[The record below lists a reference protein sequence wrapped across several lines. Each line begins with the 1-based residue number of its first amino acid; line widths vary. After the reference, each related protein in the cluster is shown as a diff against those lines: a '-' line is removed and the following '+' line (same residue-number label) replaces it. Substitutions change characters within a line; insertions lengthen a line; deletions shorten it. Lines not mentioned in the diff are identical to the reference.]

1 MSTPAGGPPD
11 LPPVPPPAPPPV
23 PEPAHGGWLGGLRQL
38 VRDVLSVP
46 RGALA
51 IGLGVPVLLTL
62 LDYVGMP
69 WHYTRSF
76 ERSGHLSMGTNAPR
90 APELA
95 RWLGSPEFTGNRA
108 LDAYVWWGI
117 AVALTMI
124 VLPLLVARLFAGLTP
139 RDLGL
144 RLKGTLRDLPTYV
157 LLYLLFVPVV
167 WWVSRD
173 PHFQRTYPFFR
184 PAGGPGS
191 WEFLLFQAVY
201 CLQFLGVEL
210 FFRGFIVLGLK
221 RVMGVASV
229 LVMLAPYCMIHYYKP
244 MPEALGSIGAG
255 LLLGL
260 LSWRT
265 GTVVYGWF
273 LHYAVALTMDLL
285 ALGQAPA
292 AR

>member
-1 MSTPAGGPPD
+1 MSPGEHGGPS
-11 LPPVPPPAPPPV
+11 PAPP
-23 PEPAHGGWLGGLRQL
+23 GGAPRGVLGGLKQL
-38 VRDVLSVP
+38 LCDLRSIP

-51 IGLGVPVLLTL
+51 VGLSVPVLLTL
-62 LDYVGMP
+62 LDYLGMP
-69 WHYTRSF
+69 WHYTRAL
-76 ERSGHLSMGTNAPR
+76 ERAGASAMGTSAPR

-95 RWLGSPEFTGNRA
+95 RWLGSPALTGNPR
-108 LDAYVWWGI
+108 LDAYAWWGLC
-117 AVALTMI
+117 VALTMI
-124 VLPLLVARLFAGLTP
+124 VLPLLVARVFAGLSP
-139 RDLGL
+139 RDVGL
-144 RLKGTLRDLPTYV
+144 RLKGTLRELPTYA

-191 WEFLLFQAVY
+191 GEFLLFQAIY

-221 RVMGVASV
+221 RVLGIASV
-229 LVMLAPYCMIHYYKP
+229 LLMLAPYCMIHYYKP
-244 MPEALGSIGAG
+244 LPEALGSIGAG

-260 LSWRT
+260 LSWRS
-265 GTVVYGWF
+265 GTVVYGWL

>member
-1 MSTPAGGPPD
+1 MSTPDGPSGGPP
-11 LPPVPPPAPPPV
+11 PGAAPRGP
-23 PEPAHGGWLGGLRQL
+23 LGGLRRL
-38 VRDVLSVP
+38 LRDVAAVP
-46 RGALA
+46 RPALA
-51 IGLGVPVLLTL
+51 IGLSVPVLLTL
-62 LDYVGMP
+62 LDYLGMP

-76 ERSGHLSMGTNAPR
+76 ERAGHLSMGTTAPR

-95 RWLGSPEFTGNRA
+95 RWLGSPTFTGQPA

-117 AVALTMI
+117 AVVLTLV
-124 VLPLLVARLFAGLTP
+124 VLPLLVARVFAGLSP

-144 RLKGTLRDLPTYV
+144 RVKGTLHDLPTYV

-173 PHFQRTYPFFR
+173 EHFQRTYPFFR
-184 PAGGPGS
+184 PAQGPGS
-191 WEFLLFQAVY
+191 WQFLLFQAIY

-260 LSWRT
+260 LSFRT
-265 GTVVYGWF
+265 GTVVYGWL

-285 ALGQAPA
+285 ALGQAGT

>member
-1 MSTPAGGPPD
+1 MSAAPGGPPD
-11 LPPVPPPAPPPV
+11 PPAGPRG
-23 PEPAHGGWLGGLRQL
+23 ALGGLRQL
-38 VRDVLSVP
+38 LRDVRAMP

-51 IGLGVPVLLTL
+51 IGLSVPVLLTL

-76 ERSGHLSMGTNAPR
+76 ERAGHMSMGTTAPR

-95 RWLGSPEFTGNRA
+95 RWLGSPEFTGNRV
-108 LDAYVWWGI
+108 LDAYVWWGV
-117 AVALTMI
+117 AVTLTMI
-124 VLPLLVARLFAGLTP
+124 VLPLLVARLCAGLSP
-139 RDLGL
+139 RELGL
-144 RLKGTLRDLPTYV
+144 RIKGTLHDLPTYV

-184 PAGGPGS
+184 PAGGPASG
-191 WEFLLFQAVY
+191 EFLLFQAIY

-221 RVMGVASV
+221 RVLGMASV

-265 GTVVYGWF
+265 GTVVYGWL

-292 AR
+292 PR